1 MPIRADTTERPM
13 DALTREERVR
23 LRARELYRLRG
34 DRPGLALDDWLR
46 AEEEIRAAEDQ
57 AVDEASEDSF
67 PASDPPAH

>member
-1 MPIRADTTERPM
+1 M
-13 DALTREERVR
+13 DALSREERVR

-34 DRPGLALDDWLR
+34 DRPGSALDDWLR
-46 AEEEIRAAEDQ
+46 SEDEIRAAEDQ